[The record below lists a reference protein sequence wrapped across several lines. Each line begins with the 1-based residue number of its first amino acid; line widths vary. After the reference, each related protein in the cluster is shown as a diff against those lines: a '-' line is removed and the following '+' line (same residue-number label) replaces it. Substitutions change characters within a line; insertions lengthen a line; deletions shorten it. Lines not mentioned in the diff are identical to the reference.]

1 MGRSWVSDCLKRLL
15 NQEGQAVIAGL
26 LRQLQSGLQI
36 GDGLLIAAKTNVSS
50 TTIGVGLVKRWLQA
64 DRLVVVGDG
73 LMVLA
78 KSGVLIALTEIGDGS
93 APA

>member
-36 GDGLLIAAKTNVSS
+36 GDGLLIAAKINVSS

-73 LMVLA
+73 LLVLA